1 MYQSQWHAMRS
12 FTRDKSV
19 TEQRLSRGIVRRIAT
34 YARPYRLDL
43 VIFLTLT
50 ALSAVIAVAV
60 PLLLQRII
68 DDGILPGDTAVVL
81 WVAGVVAALALL
93 GAALS
98 VATRW
103 FSARIGEGLIYDL
116 RTEVYEHVQRQRDPV
131 HPRRHRVHAGLG
143 PLAGEG
149 PGVGGHGWP
158 SPQFH
163 SHSGRAS
170 MVAHSR
176 YPADAG
182 AHIAARS
189 P

>member
-1 MYQSQWHAMRS
+1 MVAHGCGNATTTPRTCAQRHPPQQAEFRPQRTREDHRRGRCCPNMYQAQLHAMRS

-19 TEQRLSRGIVRRIAT
+19 TQQRLSRGIVRRIAS

-68 DDGILPGDTAVVL
+68 DDGILPKDTSVVL
-81 WVAGVVAALALL
+81 WIAGVVAALALA

-116 RTEVYEHVQRQRDPV
+116 RT
-131 HPRRHRVHAGLG
+131 
-143 PLAGEG
+143 
-149 PGVGGHGWP
+149 
-158 SPQFH
+158 
-163 SHSGRAS
+163 
-170 MVAHSR
+170 
-176 YPADAG
+176 
-182 AHIAARS
+182 
-189 P
+189 